1 MKLPMHISVEQL
13 PDQSDYYSFKY
24 GLLFWQHLSEMKTKQ
39 DFSQILAEA
48 DILHTASNSFE

>member
-24 GLLFWQHLSEMKTKQ
+24 GPIVLAAPFGNENQTGLF
-39 DFSQILAEA
+39 A
-48 DILHTASNSFE
+48 DSSRGGHIAHGLKFL